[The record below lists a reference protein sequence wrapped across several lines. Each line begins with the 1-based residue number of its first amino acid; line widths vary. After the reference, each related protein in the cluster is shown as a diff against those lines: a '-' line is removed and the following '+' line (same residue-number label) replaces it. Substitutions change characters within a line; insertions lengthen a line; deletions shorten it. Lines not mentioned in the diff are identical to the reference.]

1 MWKGAECTVLLSV
14 PVLLSLQLSHNDRVS
29 REMRGCLINGHILA
43 VPFSDNYAEGV
54 AQAVINSG
62 VHRTVD
68 PRVKFAMAAYVEQLG
83 SAFVACI
90 WIYVAA
96 IREMS

>member
-1 MWKGAECTVLLSV
+1 M
-14 PVLLSLQLSHNDRVS
+14 LQVSHNDRVN

-43 VPFSDNYAEGV
+43 LPFSDGYSDAVTE
-54 AQAVINSG
+54 AVINTG
-62 VHRTVD
+62 VHRTLD
-68 PRVKFAMAAYVEQLG
+68 PRVKFAMAAYVEPLG
-83 SAFVACI
+83 AAFVCCM